1 MMTVKHVNQ
10 GFKLTIFGC
19 ALLTL
24 FACNKDERVSNTDG
38 DDKGSATAAVIQE
51 KNEPWLEV
59 PQNHLLYLELSTG
72 TVTILLADFFAPE
85 HSKYIQEL
93 VNEGFYDGLPLY
105 RVIENFVVQG
115 GDATEQKA
123 SKVKRR
129 MQAEFDR
136 PIKPDTAFSL
146 VQQGDLLAEQTG
158 FINGFAVGRSISE
171 EKEWL
176 IHCPGAINLARAVD
190 PNSGT
195 TDFAIMFGTP
205 PRHLDRNMS
214 VFGRIVAGWEHFYQV
229 KRGPKEN
236 GGVFSDDSKATHII
250 KAYLGSS
257 LAINKQ
263 QTVHI
268 ENTAT
273 TAFAQRI
280 IKRRALENEFYQYKG
295 NGNMD
300 VCYFPIKLKFE

>member
-1 MMTVKHVNQ
+1 M
-10 GFKLTIFGC
+10 
-19 ALLTL
+19 
-24 FACNKDERVSNTDG
+24 
-38 DDKGSATAAVIQE
+38 
-51 KNEPWLEV
+51 
-59 PQNHLLYLELSTG
+59 
-72 TVTILLADFFAPE
+72 LLADFFAPE
-85 HSKYIQEL
+85 HSQYIQDL

-115 GDATEQKA
+115 GDANAQKP
-123 SKVKRR
+123 SKVKRT
-129 MQAEFDR
+129 MQAEFER
-136 PIKPDTAFSL
+136 QIKPKTAFSL

-176 IHCPGAINLARAVD
+176 IHCPGAINLARAVN

-195 TDFAIMFGTP
+195 TDFAIMFGTA

-214 VFGRIVAGWEHFYQV
+214 VFGRIIAGWEHFYQV
-229 KRGPKEN
+229 KRGPKKS
-236 GGVFSDDSKATHII
+236 GGVFSDDSNATHII

-257 LAINKQ
+257 LATDKQ
-263 QTVHI
+263 QTVYL

-273 TAFAQRI
+273 AAFEQRI
-280 IKRRALENEFYQYKG
+280 EKRRALDNEFYQYKG